1 MRTILNICRFLLAA
15 TFIFSGFVKGIDPLG
30 TAYKLHDYFMAFGM
44 EWLNP
49 ATTVFA
55 VLLCAAELLIGLL
68 LLFGAGMRLGVLGA
82 LIFMLVFTP
91 LTLYL
96 AIANPVSDC
105 GCFGDAIK
113 LTNWQTFF
121 KNIVFLV
128 AAIVLF
134 VNRDELR
141 TRHTA
146 LWSFVATIMLAVVA
160 VLPSVHGLL
169 RLPAIDFRPYHIGV
183 NIPDAMRVPDDAPA
197 DVYRTT
203 LIYEKDGQT
212 QEFDETNY
220 PWQDSTWVFVDS
232 RSELVERGY
241 TPPIGNFALHSPSG
255 DDLTDSLL
263 NRCDYLLLV
272 VAKRLEDMPQRSIVL
287 LKQLQSQA
295 LQGGV
300 AFACATAS
308 PIDVMERTTQQHG
321 IEHFVQADETLLK
334 TIVRANP
341 GILLLHQGTIIGKW
355 HWRIMPKLDLSG
367 QQSIDAQCLKLQL
380 QHRNH
385 LLVGLLFVLLIGV
398 LVLCYPPRR
407 W

>member
-1 MRTILNICRFLLAA
+1 MRTIVTICRYLLAA

-44 EWLNP
+44 EWLNA

-55 VLLCAAELLIGLL
+55 VMLCAAELLIGLL
-68 LLFGAGMRLGVLGA
+68 LLFGAGMRLGALGA
-82 LIFMLVFTP
+82 LVFMAIFTP

-105 GCFGDAIK
+105 GCFGDAVK

-121 KNIVFLV
+121 KNIVFLL

-146 LWSFVATIMLAVVA
+146 LWSFVATIVLVVVS

-169 RLPAIDFRPYHIGV
+169 RLPAIDFRPYSVGT
-183 NIPDAMRVPDDAPA
+183 NLRDAMRVPDGAPA

-203 LIYEKDGQT
+203 LYYEKDGQV

-220 PWQDSTWVFVDS
+220 PWQDTTWTFVDS

-241 TPPIGNFALHSPSG
+241 TPPIGNFALTTPDG
-255 DDLTDSLL
+255 ADITDSLL
-263 NRCDYLLLV
+263 SREGYVLLV
-272 VAKRLEDMPQRSIVL
+272 VAKRLEDMRPQATAL
-287 LKQLQSQA
+287 LAKLYAQA
-295 LQGGV
+295 QQAGLPFV
-300 AFACATAS
+300 CATATPS
-308 PIDVMERTTQQHG
+308 DQMALFARQHG
-321 IEHFVQADETLLK
+321 IGGFVQADETVLK

-341 GILLLHQGTIIGKW
+341 GLLMLHQGTIIGKW
-355 HWRIMPKLDLSG
+355 HWRAMPQLDLSG
-367 QQSIDAQCLKLQL
+367 QTSIDAQCLALQR
-380 QHRNH
+380 QQRNK
-385 LLVGLLFVLLIGV
+385 LLVGALLLLMLGA
-398 LVLCYPPRR
+398 LAATRPPIRL
-407 W
+407 